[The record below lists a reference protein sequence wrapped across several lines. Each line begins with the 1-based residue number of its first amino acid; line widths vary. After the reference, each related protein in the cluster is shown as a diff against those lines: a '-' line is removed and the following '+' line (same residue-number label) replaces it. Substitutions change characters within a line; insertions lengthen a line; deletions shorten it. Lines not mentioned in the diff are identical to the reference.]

1 MLNLNGKDIQ
11 PQSWGA
17 HKKIRNN
24 KPWAL
29 PSLTTRFTYVKEMK
43 PQDERMEEIID
54 FPLLEQPA
62 FSVTKEV
69 AKKKKERK
77 PISIAPT
84 LVSDKEKQMTM
95 DKRERRNT
103 EVYEKQYGSGDEE
116 LEDSEDEFN
125 LPLTDS
131 EEPDSSDEEEL
142 VEENVKGNPKV
153 VVKMKGEKVKMTDKD
168 KFINKHILVDEAE
181 DDSVEFK
188 RRFDKRHTRRAYMV
202 NAMEEGMDEGML
214 YTPDEQDKELILMFK
229 GYVNKKTHKLTVQ
242 QHNLTPENVKT
253 LLAGK
258 DLTGT
263 DKAGQASTSRNYST
277 GLKRMLGC
285 LQQEL
290 NEFSPGALRDEKIH
304 LAQFFNFNLPD
315 HIQFDN
321 HIMTIEKLEQNLGM
335 RSHMLSAWM
344 QLGKLLLEQLQKLE
358 VKANYQDMSNPDV
371 MDRVKKANLLADQEA
386 ARINSK
392 LDIMDKMD
400 KFKHW
405 DGLRKSGAIRVKQY
419 EEQFQQRAGYDPVAS
434 IHKFWKSKEVADL
447 IQEMVKMAEDITG
460 GKEIIITTAFIHK
473 MNEIVPILPML
484 TSGNRP
490 ELFANLT
497 RGKFLMALMEC
508 ANPNKPL
515 NLDPTLSKR
524 QGVQDNT
531 VNGIYRNTNPQEQDP
546 NDPDPPQKQQGWSEG
561 WLQGYVIPCELG
573 KTGYKY
579 TLYIFLSKVSQSVF
593 CLSIC

>member
-1 MLNLNGKDIQ
+1 MGGSQKNQK
-11 PQSWGA
+11 WE
-17 HKKIRNN
+17 
-24 KPWAL
+24 AL
-29 PSLTTRFTYVKEMK
+29 GPTFIDKQVHIWEG
-43 PQDERMEEIID
+43 DETPGGEDGGDDR
-54 FPLLEQPA
+54 LLEQPA

-103 EVYEKQYGSGDEE
+103 EVYKKQYGSGDEE
-116 LEDSEDEFN
+116 LEDSDDEFV
-125 LPLTDS
+125 PVMTDS
-131 EEPDSSDEEEL
+131 EEPDSSDEDEL
-142 VEENVKGNPKV
+142 LEENVKGKSKV
-153 VVKMKGEKVKMTDKD
+153 VVKMKGEKAKMTDKD
-168 KFINKHILVDEAE
+168 RFIDKHILVDEAE

-188 RRFDKRHTRRAYMV
+188 RRFDRRHTRRAYMV
-202 NAMEEGMDEGML
+202 NAMEQSMDEQMR
-214 YTPDEQDKELILMFK
+214 YTPDEQDKELFLMFK
-229 GYVNKKTHKLTVQ
+229 GYINKKTHKLTVQ
-242 QHNLTPENVKT
+242 QHNLTPDNVET

-258 DLTGT
+258 VLAGT
-263 DKAGQASTSRNYST
+263 DKAGQASTRRVYTT
-277 GLKRMLGC
+277 GLKKMLGC

-290 NEFSPGALRDEKIH
+290 NEFSPGVLRDGKIR

-321 HIMTIEKLEQNLGM
+321 HIMTIEKLEQNLGI
-335 RSHMLSAWM
+335 RAHMLSVWM
-344 QLGKLLLEQLQKLE
+344 QIGKLLLEQLQKLE

-405 DGLRKSGAIRVKQY
+405 DCLRKSGAIRVKQY
-419 EEQFQQRAGYDPVAS
+419 AEKFQQRDGYDPVAS

-447 IQEMVKMAEDITG
+447 IQEMVEMAEEITS
-460 GKEIIITTAFIHK
+460 GKEIIIPTTFIHK
-473 MNEIVPILPML
+473 MDEIVPILSML
-484 TSGNRP
+484 TTENRT

-497 RGKFLMALMEC
+497 RGKFLMALMDC

-515 NLDPTLSKR
+515 NLDPNLSKR

-531 VNGIYRNTNPQEQDP
+531 
-546 NDPDPPQKQQGWSEG
+546 
-561 WLQGYVIPCELG
+561 GYILVG
-573 KTGYKY
+573 
-579 TLYIFLSKVSQSVF
+579 TLFGS
-593 CLSIC
+593 